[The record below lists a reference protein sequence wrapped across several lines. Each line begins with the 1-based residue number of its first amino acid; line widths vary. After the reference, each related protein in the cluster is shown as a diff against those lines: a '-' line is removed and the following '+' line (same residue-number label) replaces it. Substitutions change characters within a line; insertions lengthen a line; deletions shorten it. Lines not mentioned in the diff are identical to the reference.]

1 MRVGAP
7 GEAGFQILSGKR
19 SESLGWAGGYR
30 WQSAA
35 TGWTGNVALVRA
47 ERKPTPRPTLPVGR
61 WAVTDPSL
69 SFHSGR
75 RSDRYRV

>member
-19 SESLGWAGGYR
+19 SESLGWAAGYR

-35 TGWTGNVALVRA
+35 TG
-47 ERKPTPRPTLPVGR
+47 
-61 WAVTDPSL
+61 
-69 SFHSGR
+69 
-75 RSDRYRV
+75 